1 MFFQDF
7 FLTLFESENSNKHD
21 CGFNFFFYSCVCLF
35 FRDFVVK
42 PSDYRHMRRSFYPLF
57 ICNLIVNT
65 Q

>member
-7 FLTLFESENSNKHD
+7 LKLCSRVKIQTNMTAGST
-21 CGFNFFFYSCVCLF
+21 FFSYVCLF

-42 PSDYRHMRRSFYPLF
+42 PSDYRHMRHSFYPLF